1 METKQSIFDR
11 VAELT
16 DYEVIEAAYELDVI
30 DEGEADLYEPE
41 KLRDYVRDAI
51 EEAQAMAAWEDRIS
65 C

>member
-1 METKQSIFDR
+1 MTKQAIFDQ

-41 KLRDYVRDAI
+41 KLRDYVREAI
-51 EEAQAMAAWEDRIS
+51 EEAQAMQAWEARIS
-65 C
+65 Y